1 MNNETTLLH
10 QRRRRMAH
18 DGLCNVSG
26 VFRRETDKVCDLS
39 GSDVAVY
46 TSRIEVG
53 KMSDSEKIAKATGMM
68 EVSKAVCIN
77 PAFQNDAQKVATI
90 LQITTDAVLS
100 VLKDDD

>member
-1 MNNETTLLH
+1 MSEATVLH

-39 GSDVAVY
+39 GSDAAIY

-53 KMSDSEKIAKATGMM
+53 KMSDPEKIAKATGMM